1 MVLPNSLEA
10 RMKAVS
16 RTSSS
21 VIALFAAG
29 ALVLSACGSGD
40 ENAVDENAVET
51 VVSETTEEAIAA
63 EPLDAAGLACAN
75 FFELDLL
82 MSQYGAGMVAAGDMT
97 EAQVKREYRRIIG
110 EVVAQGEIA
119 VAEGEIE
126 PRIVNNAKRLQNAA
140 GKMKK
145 KNTFS
150 NMPRAQRN
158 AMNTRMTRI
167 ERTCARAGYPLPDE
181 NVMLRADVASG

>member
-1 MVLPNSLEA
+1 MNAVA
-10 RMKAVS
+10 RS
-16 RTSSS
+16 SSS
-21 VIALFAAG
+21 VIAVLAAG

-40 ENAVDENAVET
+40 EAAVEETAVET
-51 VVSETTEEAIAA
+51 VVTETTEEAVVV
-63 EPLDAAGLACAN
+63 EPLDAAGLACAS

-82 MSQYGAGMVAAGDMT
+82 MSEYGAGMVTAGDMT
-97 EAQVKREYRRIIG
+97 EAQVKREYRRIVG
-110 EVVAQGEIA
+110 EVVTQGEIA

-140 GKMKK
+140 GRMKK
-145 KNTFS
+145 KDTFD
-150 NMPRAQRN
+150 NMSRAQRK

-181 NVMLRADVASG
+181 NVMLRADVATG

>member
-1 MVLPNSLEA
+1 
-10 RMKAVS
+10 MKAVL
-16 RTSSS
+16 RTRSS
-21 VIALFAAG
+21 VIALFATG

-40 ENAVDENAVET
+40 EVAVDESAVET
-51 VVSETTEEAIAA
+51 VVTETTEEAVVP

-75 FFELDLL
+75 FFELELL

-97 EAQVKREYRRIIG
+97 EAQVKREYRRLIG

-126 PRIVNNAKRLQNAA
+126 PRIVNNAKRLQNSA

-145 KNTFS
+145 KNTFG
-150 NMPRAQRN
+150 NMPRAQRK
-158 AMNTRMTRI
+158 AMNTRMTRV

-181 NVMLRADVASG
+181 NVMLRADVATG

>member
-1 MVLPNSLEA
+1 MHA
-10 RMKAVS
+10 
-16 RTSSS
+16 RTSTGITA
-21 VIALFAAG
+21 VALLAAG

-40 ENAVDENAVET
+40 EAAVEET
-51 VVSETTEEAIAA
+51 PIDVVATETSEEVIIE
-63 EPLDAAGLACAN
+63 EPLDAAGLACAS

-82 MSQYGAGMVAAGDMT
+82 MAQYDAGMVSAGDMN

-110 EVVAQGEIA
+110 DVVAQGEIA
-119 VAEGEIE
+119 AAEGEIE
-126 PRIVNNAKRLQNAA
+126 PKIVNNAKRLQNAA

-145 KNTFS
+145 KNTFG
-150 NMPRAQRN
+150 NMTRKQRK

-181 NVMLRADVASG
+181 NVLLRADVATG